1 MKSKML
7 RRKQRL
13 VLKKINHWEIIDTGL
28 YLGEA
33 VEHTDYLLGWVA
45 VNDLEKEYKQA
56 HV

>member
-1 MKSKML
+1 ML